1 MILNTLQIEKILS
14 PLENKGVFKELEI
27 VYEELP
33 ETECERCAT
42 CCTVPPPGYLLEFL
56 NLYRFLR
63 TNLLAERAEIM
74 RRVTEYYFLELVNI
88 AVKCPFL
95 SGDNNCLVYPVRPL
109 SCRSYGLR
117 QGKENYDNSAMEQ
130 TARYYREKHGIELP
144 REIVDFRLPANC
156 EKVKVAKG
164 KSLKKGDIERL
175 ITELAKLEMNVAPAD
190 YVEQD
195 LTLMP
200 FATYLALTV
209 LGEGARSRRL
219 KIMKEY
225 LEKGSSPLLE
235 EYKEKA
241 GKFSF

>member
-1 MILNTLQIEKILS
+1 MILNTLQIEKVLS
-14 PLENKGVFKELEI
+14 PLENKGVFKELETI
-27 VYEELP
+27 YEELP

-56 NLYRFLR
+56 NLYRFLK
-63 TNLLAERAEIM
+63 TNLLAQRAEIM
-74 RRVTEYYFLELVNI
+74 KRVAEYYFLEMADI
-88 AVKCPFL
+88 KVKCPFL
-95 SGDNNCLVYPVRPL
+95 SGDNDCLVYPVRPL
-109 SCRSYGLR
+109 SCRSYGLKK
-117 QGKENYDNSAMEQ
+117 GKENDDNEAMKR
-130 TARYYREKHGIELP
+130 TAQYYREKHGIELP
-144 REIVDFRLPANC
+144 QEIVQFRLPANC
-156 EKVKVAKG
+156 EKVKVARG
-164 KSLKKGDIERL
+164 KPLKSGDIERF
-175 ITELAKLEMNVAPAD
+175 ITDLAKLEMNVAPAE

-219 KIMKEY
+219 KVMKEY

-241 GKFSF
+241 AKFSF

>member
-1 MILNTLQIEKILS
+1 MILNTLQIEKVLS
-14 PLENKGVFKELEI
+14 PLENKGVFKELKTI
-27 VYEELP
+27 YEELP

-56 NLYRFLR
+56 NLYRFLK
-63 TNLLAERAEIM
+63 TNLLAQRAEIM
-74 RRVTEYYFLELVNI
+74 KRVAEYYFLEMADI
-88 AVKCPFL
+88 KVKCPFL
-95 SGDNNCLVYPVRPL
+95 SGDNDCLVYPVRPL
-109 SCRSYGLR
+109 SCRSYGLKK
-117 QGKENYDNSAMEQ
+117 GKENDDNEAMKR
-130 TARYYREKHGIELP
+130 TAQYYREKHGIELP
-144 REIVDFRLPANC
+144 QEIVQFRLPANC
-156 EKVKVAKG
+156 EKVKVARG
-164 KSLKKGDIERL
+164 KPLKSGDIERV
-175 ITELAKLEMNVAPAD
+175 ITDLAKLEMNVAPAE

-219 KIMKEY
+219 KVMKEY

-241 GKFSF
+241 AKFTF

>member
-1 MILNTLQIEKILS
+1 MILNTLQIEKVLS
-14 PLENKGVFKELEI
+14 PLENKGVFKELETI
-27 VYEELP
+27 YGELP

-56 NLYRFLR
+56 NLYRFLK
-63 TNLLAERAEIM
+63 TNLLAQRAEIM
-74 RRVTEYYFLELVNI
+74 KRVAEYYFLEMADI
-88 AVKCPFL
+88 KVKCPFL
-95 SGDNNCLVYPVRPL
+95 SGDNDCLVYPVRPL
-109 SCRSYGLR
+109 SCRSYGLKK
-117 QGKENYDNSAMEQ
+117 GKENDDNEAMKR
-130 TARYYREKHGIELP
+130 TAQYYREKHGIELP
-144 REIVDFRLPANC
+144 QEIVQFRLPANC
-156 EKVKVAKG
+156 EKVKVARG
-164 KSLKKGDIERL
+164 KPLKSGDIERV
-175 ITELAKLEMNVAPAD
+175 ITDLAKLEMNVAPAE

-219 KIMKEY
+219 KVMKEY

-241 GKFSF
+241 AKFTF